1 MTTFKQFLRESF
13 KNYFTADEKKPW
25 AEEAFRQLEKSYERI
40 GGLKGAEFQ
49 SPNDLLKSNLFWKLN
64 VINGKLVA
72 AAYYKD
78 KAGRKRVAISSDGS
92 KRGKEIVAEIMVMD
106 LLLGRS
112 WAEQSS
118 NSLAFLVKEA
128 GIEFVKQYILTPEE
142 IEKMTGDEVR
152 KPPSDDEE
160 VKRCPEL
167 AEFFFQRKIGGVWK
181 TKLALGTSGNKID

>member
-1 MTTFKQFLRESF
+1 M
-13 KNYFTADEKKPW
+13 
-25 AEEAFRQLEKSYERI
+25 
-40 GGLKGAEFQ
+40 
-49 SPNDLLKSNLFWKLN
+49 
-64 VINGKLVA
+64 A

-167 AEFFFQRKIGGVWK
+167 AEFFFQRKIGGEWK
-181 TKLALGTSGNKID
+181 T

>member
-49 SPNDLLKSNLFWKLN
+49 SPKDFLKSNLFWKLN

-160 VKRCPEL
+160 VKRSPEL
-167 AEFFFQRKIGGVWK
+167 AEFFFQRKIGGEWK
-181 TKLALGTSGNKID
+181 TKLALGTSGKKID

>member
-49 SPNDLLKSNLFWKLN
+49 SPNDFLKSNLFWKLN

-167 AEFFFQRKIGGVWK
+167 AEFFFQRKIGGEWK